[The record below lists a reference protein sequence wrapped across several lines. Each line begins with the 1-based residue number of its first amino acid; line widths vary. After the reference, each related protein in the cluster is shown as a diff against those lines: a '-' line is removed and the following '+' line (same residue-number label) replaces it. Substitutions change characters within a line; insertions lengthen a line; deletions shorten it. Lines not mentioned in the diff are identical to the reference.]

1 MIYIWCEVRVSCWKF
16 IAGWWFWKSVPFQL
30 GDSSSQAFDFHARKL
45 ISFTEK
51 KTYWW
56 DVIFIMA
63 CNSILLITLTSSSH
77 LLGGE
82 TVNFLGKFLS
92 EGEHWYH
99 DRCSNALPQVEIY
112 LGMFPLPKKNREE
125 CRLIGMIV
133 TSPYSKCNNPSDGW
147 HPGVL
152 SNTPPKFNI
161 AQPCKMNVGRP
172 VTFPLG
178 PGGDFWGEEL
188 LNF

>member
-1 MIYIWCEVRVSCWKF
+1 MWGKGKLLEVHRWVVVLKVSTVPVGGF
-16 IAGWWFWKSVPFQL
+16 VFTSFWLPR
-30 GDSSSQAFDFHARKL
+30 SQTDFFYR
-45 ISFTEK
+45 K

-133 TSPYSKCNNPSDGW
+133 TSPTQNVTILVMAGILGCYPIHPRSLTLPSPAKWMLEDQL
-147 HPGVL
+147 L
-152 SNTPPKFNI
+152 SHWGP
-161 AQPCKMNVGRP
+161 V
-172 VTFPLG
+172 VTFEG
-178 PGGDFWGEEL
+178 K
-188 LNF
+188 NC

>member
-1 MIYIWCEVRVSCWKF
+1 
-16 IAGWWFWKSVPFQL
+16 
-30 GDSSSQAFDFHARKL
+30 
-45 ISFTEK
+45 
-51 KTYWW
+51 
-56 DVIFIMA
+56 MA

-112 LGMFPLPKKNREE
+112 LGMFPLPQKKQRGVQVNSYD
-125 CRLIGMIV
+125 CYI
-133 TSPYSKCNNPSDGW
+133 PYSKCNNPSDGW

-172 VTFPLG
+172 VTFPLAG
-178 PGGDFWGEEL
+178 PVVTFEGK
-188 LNF
+188 NC